1 MDFKSPVRSRV
12 RRTSGFGR
20 PCRSAPKVASRYQ
33 WVVGRGGTT
42 ADERPVAVGDIEDPD
57 IRAAMETF
65 ERNKDEQSL
74 REFVRP
80 FAERF
85 QVSLIA
91 GASGLKSSGG

>member
-1 MDFKSPVRSRV
+1 
-12 RRTSGFGR
+12 
-20 PCRSAPKVASRYQ
+20 
-33 WVVGRGGTT
+33 
-42 ADERPVAVGDIEDPD
+42 
-57 IRAAMETF
+57 METF